1 MDQIKILVTS
11 EYENERVDKV
21 IASEADTLS
30 RSFVQ
35 KIIKDQ
41 EVTVDGKI
49 VKAGYKVSEGEEI
62 LFSVPEKIEHEIAAF
77 MKEKQEEAEEK
88 AAENAR
94 EILSLAVDKKTQRLS
109 QVAKAACLCPKYMR
123 MWSAHNA
130 SPCDITMPTSCNT
143 RR

>member
-41 EVTVDGKI
+41 EVTVDGKV
-49 VKAGYKVSEGEEI
+49 VKEMRVIGSKLPETVTIPLNYGSQLRIDV
-62 LFSVPEKIEHEIAAF
+62 FSDV
-77 MKEKQEEAEEK
+77 
-88 AAENAR
+88 
-94 EILSLAVDKKTQRLS
+94 LLAKCGM
-109 QVAKAACLCPKYMR
+109 A
-123 MWSAHNA
+123 N
-130 SPCDITMPTSCNT
+130 ITVK
-143 RR
+143 